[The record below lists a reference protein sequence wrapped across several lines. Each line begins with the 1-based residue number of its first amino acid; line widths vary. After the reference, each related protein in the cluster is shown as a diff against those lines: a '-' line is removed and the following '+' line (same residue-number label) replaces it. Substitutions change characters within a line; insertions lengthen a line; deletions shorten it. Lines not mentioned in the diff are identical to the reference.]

1 MKKILVVSP
10 HPDDEVLGCAGAILD
25 HNKNKDKVFW
35 LIMTGID
42 NSAGWSK
49 SKIIKRESEIKK
61 INKFFKFEKVFNLN
75 YPTTLLDKID
85 SVDIINQIKNI
96 LSLVKPNIIYLP
108 FINDPHS
115 DHRIT
120 TESFNSCIK
129 PFRHNYIDK
138 VLMYETLSET
148 NLNFLSDRQFNPNY
162 FIDIS
167 KNIKKKLNAMK
178 IYESEIGTHPFPRS
192 EESIYSLAKLRGSQ
206 VNLNFAEAFELVYEI
221 KKNK

>member
-75 YPTTLLDKID
+75 
-85 SVDIINQIKNI
+85 
-96 LSLVKPNIIYLP
+96 
-108 FINDPHS
+108 
-115 DHRIT
+115 
-120 TESFNSCIK
+120 
-129 PFRHNYIDK
+129 
-138 VLMYETLSET
+138 
-148 NLNFLSDRQFNPNY
+148 
-162 FIDIS
+162 
-167 KNIKKKLNAMK
+167 
-178 IYESEIGTHPFPRS
+178 
-192 EESIYSLAKLRGSQ
+192 
-206 VNLNFAEAFELVYEI
+206 
-221 KKNK
+221 